1 MRPLNCFWQT
11 TLWKFDGKITPRIS
25 YVFAVAPA
33 AGNGQVLMRKALPS
47 HPSALV
53 RQQLQLAV
61 ASAAQQRK
69 HSESSSSKKSSGEIK
84 LKSNS
89 HHSSERSSSSNSSNS
104 SKRPRSSGSGE
115 SGSSSP
121 RKRCSRAASDSEDSC
136 EKRSQHNSMERQR
149 RVDLRNAFE
158 FLRSLIPDLEATD
171 RAAKVVILKK
181 AANFCQGLTNREKQ
195 FVADKDALQKRQEM
209 LRKRLALLQR
219 RR

>member
-1 MRPLNCFWQT
+1 
-11 TLWKFDGKITPRIS
+11 
-25 YVFAVAPA
+25 
-33 AGNGQVLMRKALPS
+33 MRKALPS

-69 HSESSSSKKSSGEIK
+69 HSESTKKSSGEMK
-84 LKSNS
+84 MSGKNG
-89 HHSSERSSSSNSSNS
+89 
-104 SKRPRSSGSGE
+104 SKRPRSSGE

-121 RKRCSRAASDSEDSC
+121 RKRCSRAPSDSEDSC

-181 AANFCQGLTNREKQ
+181 AANFCQGLTQREKQ
-195 FVADKDALQKRQEM
+195 FVADKDSLQKRQEM
-209 LRKRLALLQR
+209 LRKRLAMLQR

>member
-1 MRPLNCFWQT
+1 
-11 TLWKFDGKITPRIS
+11 
-25 YVFAVAPA
+25 
-33 AGNGQVLMRKALPS
+33 MRKALPS

-69 HSESSSSKKSSGEIK
+69 HHADHHSAPSRKAPASSAAAAEARSSKSCGGSGNISSSSCGSSASG
-84 LKSNS
+84 
-89 HHSSERSSSSNSSNS
+89 
-104 SKRPRSSGSGE
+104 SKRARAVGAC
-115 SGSSSP
+115 SP
-121 RKRCSRAASDSEDSC
+121 RKRGSRAAGSDSEDSC

-181 AANFCQGLTNREKQ
+181 AANFCQGLTSRERQ
-195 FVADKDALQKRQEM
+195 FVSEKDALQKRQEM

>member
-1 MRPLNCFWQT
+1 
-11 TLWKFDGKITPRIS
+11 
-25 YVFAVAPA
+25 
-33 AGNGQVLMRKALPS
+33 
-47 HPSALV
+47 
-53 RQQLQLAV
+53 
-61 ASAAQQRK
+61 
-69 HSESSSSKKSSGEIK
+69 
-84 LKSNS
+84 
-89 HHSSERSSSSNSSNS
+89 
-104 SKRPRSSGSGE
+104 
-115 SGSSSP
+115 SSP

-209 LRKRLALLQR
+209 LRKRLALL
-219 RR
+219 

>member
-1 MRPLNCFWQT
+1 MFLY
-11 TLWKFDGKITPRIS
+11 I
-25 YVFAVAPA
+25 VAPA
-33 AGNGQVLMRKALPS
+33 AAVTTSSGQVLMRKALPS

-61 ASAAQQRK
+61 ATAAQQRK
-69 HSESSSSKKSSGEIK
+69 QSDNNTKKSTGDAKLSSKVIKRQRSSGE
-84 LKSNS
+84 
-89 HHSSERSSSSNSSNS
+89 
-104 SKRPRSSGSGE
+104 
-115 SGSSSP
+115 SSP
-121 RKRCSRAASDSEDSC
+121 RKRSSRAASDSEDSC

-181 AANFCQGLTNREKQ
+181 AANFCQGLTQREKQ
-195 FVADKDALQKRQEM
+195 YVADKDALQKRQEM

>member
-1 MRPLNCFWQT
+1 
-11 TLWKFDGKITPRIS
+11 
-25 YVFAVAPA
+25 
-33 AGNGQVLMRKALPS
+33 MRKALPS
-47 HPSALV
+47 YPSASV
-53 RQQLQLAV
+53 RQHLQLVV

-69 HSESSSSKKSSGEIK
+69 HSDSTASSSSMTTTKKSGELKMSGK
-84 LKSNS
+84 NG
-89 HHSSERSSSSNSSNS
+89 SERSGGS
-104 SKRPRSSGSGE
+104 SKRSRSSGE

-121 RKRCSRAASDSEDSC
+121 RKRCSRAPSDSEDSC

-181 AANFCQGLTNREKQ
+181 AANFCQGLTQREKQ
-195 FVADKDALQKRQEM
+195 YVADKDALQKRQEM

>member
-1 MRPLNCFWQT
+1 
-11 TLWKFDGKITPRIS
+11 
-25 YVFAVAPA
+25 
-33 AGNGQVLMRKALPS
+33 MRKALPS
-47 HPSALV
+47 HPSPLV

-69 HSESSSSKKSSGEIK
+69 HSEHSSSKKSEIK
-84 LKSNS
+84 LSSGKSSSS
-89 HHSSERSSSSNSSNS
+89 HSERSSSSNSSNS

-181 AANFCQGLTNREKQ
+181 AANFCQCLTNREKQ